1 MKIKDFGKK
10 NINPGGLDQ
19 PSPDLSYPLT
29 KKPTLNEDLYKTK
42 IISDAPAVA
51 EFKEKIF
58 DLLIK
63 HIDLNA
69 AAKMARPELR
79 REIEKYIFEYTEEF
93 RLQINHKELQYMVED
108 IINDMVGLGPLEDL
122 INDPTINDIMINS
135 PDKIYVE
142 RKGVLQLTDVR
153 FRNERHVLQV
163 AQRIANQVG
172 RRVDESSPM
181 VDARLKDGSRVNIII
196 PPLAL
201 NGPSISIRKFSKK
214 SIHLPDM
221 VKAGN
226 ISQKMYL
233 FLAMAAQSRLN
244 IIIAGGTG
252 AGKTTLLNAL
262 SEQIDPKERIVSIED
277 AAELK
282 LQQPHVVRLES
293 RPANIEGQG
302 LIEIKDLVRNS
313 LRMRPDR
320 IIIGECRGAEAF
332 DMIQAMNTGHEGSMS
347 TLHANSTKEAV
358 TRLENMILMAGHD
371 LPAEAIKSYI
381 VDAVDL
387 VIQVSRMRDGVRRV
401 TQISEIVV
409 TDKGRV
415 TTQDIFYFKQ
425 TLSSRTAIE
434 GEFRFNSLSDRLVEK
449 FIDAGLENELPAL
462 EQSDQNL

>member
-1 MKIKDFGKK
+1 MKVRKFGKK
-10 NINPGGLDQ
+10 DVLQNQQKQSENNEVNT
-19 PSPDLSYPLT
+19 PLFSQT
-29 KKPTLNEDLYKTK
+29 DDSTELYKTK
-42 IISDAPAVA
+42 LITDAPTVA
-51 EFKEKIF
+51 QFKEKIF

-79 REIEKYIFEYTEEF
+79 REIEKYIFEYTEEL

-122 INDPTINDIMINS
+122 INDSSINDIMINS
-135 PDKIYVE
+135 PDKVYVE
-142 RKGVLQLTDVR
+142 RKGTLQLTDVQ

-163 AQRIANQVG
+163 AQRIANKVG

-201 NGPSISIRKFSKK
+201 NGPSISIRKFSQT
-214 SIHLPDM
+214 SIQLTDM
-221 VKAGN
+221 IKIN
-226 ISQKMYL
+226 TLSKQMYL

-244 IIIAGGTG
+244 ILVAGGTG

-262 SEQIDPKERIVSIED
+262 SQQIDKKERIVTIED

-302 LIEIKDLVRNS
+302 LVEIKDLVKNA

-320 IIIGECRGAEAF
+320 IIVGECRGAEAF
-332 DMIQAMNTGHEGSMS
+332 DMIQAMNTGHDGSMS
-347 TLHANSTKEAV
+347 TLHANSTKE
-358 TRLENMILMAGHD
+358 TISRLENMILMAGHD
-371 LPAEAIKSYI
+371 LPGDAIKSYI

-387 VIQVSRMRDGVRRV
+387 IIQISRMRDGVRRV
-401 TQISEIVV
+401 TQVSEIVNFENGYV
-409 TDKGRV
+409 TIH
-415 TTQDIFYFKQ
+415 DIFYFKQ
-425 TLSSRTAIE
+425 TQSSRTTIT
-434 GEFRFNSLSDRLVEK
+434 GEFKYHEISDRLKEK
-449 FIDAGLENELPAL
+449 LINAGLEKELLTL
-462 EQSDQNL
+462 EQSD

>member
-1 MKIKDFGKK
+1 MRKKGFGQKDIGNLSEDEDKINIVSPLVKK
-10 NINPGGLDQ
+10 V
-19 PSPDLSYPLT
+19 T
-29 KKPTLNEDLYKTK
+29 VKNEIYKTK
-42 IISDAPAVA
+42 IVSDAPAVSQ
-51 EFKEKIF
+51 FKEKIF

-93 RLQINHKELQYMVED
+93 KLQINRKELQYMVED

-122 INDPTINDIMINS
+122 INDESINDIMINS
-135 PDKIYVE
+135 PDKVYVE
-142 RKGVLQLTDVR
+142 RRGLLQQTDVK

-201 NGPSISIRKFSKK
+201 NGPSISIRKFSQT
-214 SIHLPDM
+214 SIHLTDM
-221 VKAGN
+221 VKAN
-226 ISQKMYL
+226 NLSEKMFL
-233 FLAMAAQSRLN
+233 FLAMAAQSRFN
-244 IIIAGGTG
+244 ILIAGGTG

-293 RPANIEGQG
+293 RPSNMEGQG
-302 LIEIKDLVRNS
+302 LIEIKDLVKNA

-320 IIIGECRGAEAF
+320 IIVGECRGAEAF
-332 DMIQAMNTGHEGSMS
+332 DMIQAMNTGHDGSMS
-347 TLHANSTKEAV
+347 TLHANSAQEAM
-358 TRLENMILMAGHD
+358 TRLENMILMAGHE
-371 LPAEAIKSYI
+371 LPGDAIKSYI
-381 VDAVDL
+381 VDAIDL
-387 VIQVSRMRDGVRRV
+387 IIQVARMRDGVRRV
-401 TQISEIVV
+401 TQVSEIISI
-409 TDKGRV
+409 DNGRIIV
-415 TTQDIFYFKQ
+415 KDIFNFKQ
-425 TLSSRTAIE
+425 TQSSKTTIN
-434 GEFRFNSLSDRLVEK
+434 GVFNYTGISDLLREK
-449 FIDAGLENELPAL
+449 FVDTGLEKELELL
-462 EQSDQNL
+462 EQGTGGQ